1 MKAEELAVEL
11 NGMEYGDDIQEL
23 KQSAKDNNLV
33 IVYGASDD
41 LMEVCGAI
49 DEEISCYDGGTVY
62 LDKQGFIVNKGESEI
77 CPYFMDAI
85 ENAIAKIEAKWCK
98 VDDYSWTYETEI
110 VHSTFDIMEDG
121 EKYCRGIVFSMGD
134 IK

>member
-1 MKAEELAVEL
+1 MEAEELADEL

-23 KQSAKDNNLV
+23 KRSAKENNLV

-49 DEEISCYDGGTVY
+49 DEEIGCCDGGTVY
-62 LDKQGFIVNKGESEI
+62 LDEHGLIVNKCESEN
-77 CPYFMDAI
+77 CPCFIDAI
-85 ENAIAKIEAKWCK
+85 ENARFKIEAKWCE